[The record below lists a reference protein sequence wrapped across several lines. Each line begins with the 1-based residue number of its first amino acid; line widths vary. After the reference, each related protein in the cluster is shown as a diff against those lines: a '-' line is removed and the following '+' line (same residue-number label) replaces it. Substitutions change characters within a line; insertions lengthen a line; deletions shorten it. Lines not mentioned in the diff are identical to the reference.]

1 MQITVK
7 YRAYLAKL
15 TEIENESIEAKNV
28 KDVLKHINK
37 KFGAK
42 PEKLAK
48 TMLIAV
54 NGHSILLLKHFG
66 TPLKDGDEVSFLPI
80 CGGG

>member
-1 MQITVK
+1 MQVTVK

-15 TEIENESIEAKNV
+15 NEIESESIEAKNV
-28 KDVLKHINK
+28 KDVLIHINK

-42 PEKLAK
+42 SEKLAK
-48 TMLIAV
+48 TMLIVV
-54 NGHSILLLKHFG
+54 NGQSILLLKHFG
-66 TPLKDGDEVSFLPI
+66 TPLKDGDVVSFLPI